1 VLAACSGANDS
12 PGASETEGKIVVA
25 APPATALSI
34 AADPA
39 NTLGAQASG
48 HSSTLAT
55 PSPWW
60 TILGTGNPKALFPS
74 TAALSETGSDVA
86 ESLANAGAS
95 RLLTRVA
102 GPLASAAS
110 AEFADFDFAN
120 GTRYPEQAIASVGP
134 AFYRPGSN
142 IAHVPIS
149 LDRPTPNTVIARVT
163 TEDGTGLVRG
173 VAGVNYQSIY
183 KAVIFRPG
191 DPLTKTVEVPIL
203 LGVPQADFIVRF
215 VEAPW
220 GGKMGTDRAVVQCD
234 FLQEPTP
241 EQIEGREPRT
251 FQPSGTLQWKMSRET
266 MKWSDAGH
274 DKAWSTQL
282 PNGRSQPGNQ
292 ETGMYLDG
300 WVYRDYGIEAP
311 LRYTDEGLVMHTQK
325 LKEPMFWDG
334 VGYNYGAIVLSGHNT
349 RPLQIGFGQYEFT
362 AKMPTRRGSWPAFW
376 LISTSGW
383 PPEIDIYEGFGFESW
398 WNFDRHTAHT
408 LHGGAN
414 IMRTFQQG
422 TFLDTE
428 EIYGVGGFTT
438 GFHSFAVDIQPDYI
452 TWFIDGVE
460 TYQAVNPFA
469 EFRWYPIMNVAV
481 KTFSEYTDGSGDMI
495 VKDVKVYSN

>member
-1 VLAACSGANDS
+1 MRILCLRSLIITISVCMLAACSDAGDSTGAAED
-12 PGASETEGKIVVA
+12 GGKIVVA
-25 APPATALSI
+25 APPTVAP
-34 AADPA
+34 D
-39 NTLGAQASG
+39 N
-48 HSSTLAT
+48 SSEVPK
-55 PSPWW
+55 PS
-60 TILGTGNPKALFPS
+60 A
-74 TAALSETGSDVA
+74 
-86 ESLANAGAS
+86 
-95 RLLTRVA
+95 RVA
-102 GPLASAAS
+102 GPLAST

-120 GTRYPEQAIASVGP
+120 GTRYPEQATASVGP
-134 AFYRPGSN
+134 AFYRPGSTV
-142 IAHVPIS
+142 AYVPIS
-149 LDRPTPNTVIARVT
+149 LDRPTPNTVIARVM

-183 KAVIFRPG
+183 KSVIFRPG

-203 LGVPQADFIVRF
+203 LGIPQADFIVRF

-234 FLQEPTP
+234 FLQLSTL

-251 FQPSGTLQWKMSRET
+251 FQPTGTLQWKMSRET

-274 DKAWSTQL
+274 DKAWSTKL

-300 WVYRDYGIEAP
+300 WVYRDHDIEAP

-334 VGYNYGAIVLSGHNT
+334 VGYHYGAIALSGHNT

-362 AKMPTRRGSWPAFW
+362 ARMPTRRGSWPAFW

-398 WNFDRHTAHT
+398 WNFDRHTAAT

-414 IMRTFQQG
+414 ITRTFQVG
-422 TFLDTE
+422 TFMDTQE
-428 EIYGVGGFTT
+428 VYGIGGFTT
-438 GFHSFAVDIQPDYI
+438 GFHSFAIDIQSDYI
-452 TWFIDGVE
+452 TWFIDGQE
-460 TYQAVNPFA
+460 TYQTVNPFA
-469 EFRWYPIMNVAV
+469 GFRWYPIMNVAV
-481 KTFSEYTDGSGDMI
+481 KTFSDYTDGSPDMI